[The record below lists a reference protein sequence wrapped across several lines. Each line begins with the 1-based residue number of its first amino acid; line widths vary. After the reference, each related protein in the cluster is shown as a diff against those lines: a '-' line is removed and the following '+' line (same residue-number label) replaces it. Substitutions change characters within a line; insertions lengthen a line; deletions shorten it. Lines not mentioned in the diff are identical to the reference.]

1 MKSHKL
7 NINDFDLDEIESIE
21 FIGEQDTID
30 ISVEDTRLFFGNDI
44 YTHNS
49 AAELEIITGDQ
60 VAESYKKIMTG
71 DVVISIARKIEDK
84 LANTARWHIIKNR
97 YGVDGITFPS
107 KVDASVGRIEI
118 FAPDS
123 VSGYNTRKEM
133 KNSNELVKK
142 QLAEKYKDFQRESD
156 NKPTIEGGFE

>member
-1 MKSHKL
+1 MYNNL
-7 NINDFDLDEIESIE
+7 TLDEIESIE
-21 FIGEQDTID
+21 FVGEKPTKD
-30 ISVEDTRLFFGNDI
+30 ISVASDDRLFFCNGI

-49 AAELEIITGDQ
+49 AANEEIITGDQ

-71 DVVISIARKIEDK
+71 DVVISISRKTEDK
-84 LANTARWHIIKNR
+84 LANTARWHVIKNR
-97 YGVDGITFPS
+97 YGIDGITFPS
-107 KVDASVGRIEI
+107 KVDSSVGRIEI

-142 QLAEKYKDFQRESD
+142 ELAEKYKDFQKESD
-156 NKPTIEGGFE
+156 NKPTIEGEFE

>member
-1 MKSHKL
+1 MI
-7 NINDFDLDEIESIE
+7 INNDILELDEIESIE
-21 FIGEQDTID
+21 FVGEKPTRD
-30 ISVEDTRLFFGNDI
+30 ISINSEDRLFFCNDI

-49 AAELEIITGDQ
+49 AANEEIITGDQ

-84 LANTARWHIIKNR
+84 LANTARWHVIKNR
-97 YGVDGITFPS
+97 YGIDGVTFPS

-123 VSGYNTRKEM
+123 VSGYKTRKEM

-142 QLAEKYKDFQRESD
+142 ELAEKYKDFQTEAK
-156 NKPTIEGGFE
+156 NKPEITGEFE